1 MRIGV
6 LAFATETGLG
16 YQAKS
21 YIKHLPVT
29 KVLELDSSL
38 FHKNLTRQNW
48 YKRSNRVKGFPEDK
62 TLDKFVKDLDI
73 VLFAETPIND
83 KIYEIARANNV
94 KTVNVVNWEFFDNT
108 TKDKKLLPDA
118 IIMPSKWYAEEA
130 NKFCKAAGIKVFQLH
145 HPVDREVF
153 QFSLRNSRK
162 HFHLA
167 GRPTTEYD
175 RNGTQDYLSAYPEGA
190 VTIQKDSMA
199 QRLKIQYPNARIL
212 TNLEHSELYNSGDIL
227 VLPRQYG
234 GNCLPLNEALSCG
247 LPVIMPDVSP
257 NNSFLPG
264 EWLVQLESSELIDLG
279 SKIELNKVSIDSMK
293 QTVSAVASNT
303 VKHSM
308 YANELAAN
316 ISWEVMRKQYIDVF
330 EDIIS
335 N

>member
-38 FHKNLTRQNW
+38 FHKDLARKDW
-48 YKRSNRVKGFPEDK
+48 YRKADRVKGFPNNK
-62 TLDKFVKDLDI
+62 TIEKFVKDLDV
-73 VLFAETPIND
+73 VLFAETPINEQ
-83 KIYEIARANNV
+83 IYEIARAHNV

-108 TKDKKLLPDA
+108 ITDKKLLPDA
-118 IIMPSKWYAEEA
+118 IIMPSKWHLKEVEEFRRRT
-130 NKFCKAAGIKVFQLH
+130 NVKIFQLH
-145 HPVDREVF
+145 HPVDRTTF
-153 QFSLRNSRK
+153 PFLLRNSSK

-175 RNGTQDYLSAYPEGA
+175 RNGTLDYLNAYPEGT
-190 VTIQKDSMA
+190 VTIQRDSMA

-212 TNLEHSELYNSGDIL
+212 TNLKHSELYNSGDIL

-264 EWLVQLESSELIDLG
+264 EWLVQVESSELIHLG
-279 SKIELNKVSIDSMK
+279 SKIELNKVSIESMK

-308 YANELAAN
+308 YANELAAK
-316 ISWEVMRKQYIDVF
+316 ISWEVMRMQYIDVF
-330 EDIIS
+330 EEIIS